1 MTAWKNSGNND
12 ICPAGFSVPTE
23 AELRADTI
31 EATTTAITNNEKALN
46 SFLNTKACWADVII
60 TAVFPSGHSESTII
74 VYALPRPIFI
84 SPNALIVDSSNAGI
98 FVERRGNAASIRCI
112 KDKDQS

>member
-46 SFLNTKACWADVII
+46 SFLK
-60 TAVFPSGHSESTII
+60 
-74 VYALPRPIFI
+74 LP
-84 SPNALIVDSSNAGI
+84 VAGYRAHDDHRVNGI
-98 FVERRGNAASIRCI
+98 GAARL
-112 KDKDQS
+112 

>member
-31 EATTTAITNNEKALN
+31 EVTTTAITNNEKALN
-46 SFLNTKACWADVII
+46 SFLKLPDVII

-74 VYALPRPIFI
+74 VYALPHPIFI
-84 SPNALIVDSSNAGI
+84 SPN
-98 FVERRGNAASIRCI
+98 
-112 KDKDQS
+112 K